1 MLQVSQDVRAVPL
14 GADGPVPALPTER
27 GGLQL
32 RLGTWRAG
40 VGSGEGL
47 KSIRKIKGINKVA
60 IKVFSTPILKY
71 QNFKTSLLFFKI
83 AQGPPP
89 GEPGVFWFSLFSLSQ
104 VALAL
109 DHLATV
115 PLLWPKSC

>member
-32 RLGTWRAG
+32 RLRTWRAG
-40 VGSGEGL
+40 IGSGEGL
-47 KSIRKIKGINKVA
+47 KSIRKIKGINKAA

-71 QNFKTSLLFFKI
+71 QNFRTSLLFFKI
-83 AQGPPP
+83 AQGR
-89 GEPGVFWFSLFSLSQ
+89 GVNLGSFGFRLFSLSQ
-104 VALAL
+104 LA
-109 DHLATV
+109 
-115 PLLWPKSC
+115 P

>member
-47 KSIRKIKGINKVA
+47 KSIRKIKGINKAA

-71 QNFKTSLLFFKI
+71 QNFKTSLLFFKVPDTLAENI
-83 AQGPPP
+83 ILRKLLSTN
-89 GEPGVFWFSLFSLSQ
+89 VFFNGT
-104 VALAL
+104 
-109 DHLATV
+109 H
-115 PLLWPKSC
+115 WPKHIHRNYWSKI

>member
-40 VGSGEGL
+40 VGSGEGSL
-47 KSIRKIKGINKVA
+47 TPNRKILV
-60 IKVFSTPILKY
+60 VCLE
-71 QNFKTSLLFFKI
+71 KI
-83 AQGPPP
+83 R
-89 GEPGVFWFSLFSLSQ
+89 LY
-104 VALAL
+104 
-109 DHLATV
+109 
-115 PLLWPKSC
+115 